1 MSKTSVQFEKIIG
14 QCRELF
20 SKKLQDYGAAWRVLR
35 PSSITDQ
42 IYIKINRI
50 RTLQMTDKKMVD
62 ESEEDEFIAIVNY
75 SIIGLIQLE
84 KGFSNDFNENKEEIL
99 SLYDKYSSDAKNLME
114 RKNHDYGEAWRDMRI
129 SSITDLI
136 YQKVLR
142 TKQIEDNQGVTI
154 ASEGLDANYFDML
167 NYAVFCLIKFS
178 EKENNVESQTI

>member
-1 MSKTSVQFEKIIG
+1 MLKTSIQFQKVIA
-14 QCRELF
+14 QCRDLF
-20 SKKLQDYGAAWRVLR
+20 SKKMQDYGAAWRVLR

-42 IYIKINRI
+42 IYIKVNRI

-62 ESEEDEFIAIVNY
+62 ENEEDEFVAIVNY

-84 KGFSNDFNENKEEIL
+84 KGLSNDFNENNDEIL
-99 SLYDKYSSDAKNLME
+99 SLYDRYANEAKALME
-114 RKNHDYGEAWRDMRI
+114 KKNHDYGEAWRDMRI

-142 TKQIEDNQGVTI
+142 TKQIEDNQGKTVV
-154 ASEGLDANYFDML
+154 SEGLDANYFDML

-178 EKENNVESQTI
+178 EKENNFEPKTI